1 MGDAARMEDW
11 KGESLIRGA
20 AADKAKSKSEVR
32 RLVSRI
38 AHENRKATGAPCPA
52 AKSHSAFVRAA
63 VYRTDK
69 VKKDA

>member
-1 MGDAARMEDW
+1 MDDW
-11 KGESLIRGA
+11 KGEALIRGA

-38 AHENRKATGAPCPA
+38 AHENRKAAGIENPS
-52 AKSHSAFVRAA
+52 AKTHSAFVRAA

-69 VKKDA
+69 VKNDA

>member
-1 MGDAARMEDW
+1 MAADEQW

-20 AADKAKSKSEVR
+20 AADKAKSTSEVR

-38 AHENRKATGAPCPA
+38 AHENRKAAGAENPA
-52 AKSHSAFVRAA
+52 AKTHSAFVRAA

-69 VKKDA
+69 AQKNA